1 MNRFAGYF
9 VLTIIIAAITESH
22 ANGLDPAGFQLA
34 LSNGINQST
43 DLPTVSSAF
52 QTPPPAAVPPRSA
65 LEQTFN
71 TGKTLGVIGVTGW
84 ATGAI
89 IEFFAMVS
97 FISNPDSDAGNGIFA
112 TGLLLELFSPIFSCA
127 GESIAM
133 NAAIGE
139 NGNRIDLQKYGWKLY
154 GQSYIWLGL
163 SVGCSFL
170 AFNSDVPM
178 LLTASSL
185 FLVAGMVYRG
195 AASIAPIV
203 NMNRTKK
210 KLNISVAPTI
220 DSHGNVG
227 LALNAVF

>member
-1 MNRFAGYF
+1 MNRSAGYF
-9 VLTIIIAAITESH
+9 ILTIIMVASTESH
-22 ANGLDPAGFQLA
+22 ANGLDPSGFQLA
-34 LSNGINQST
+34 LSSGINQT
-43 DLPTVSSAF
+43 ADLPTVSSAF
-52 QTPPPAAVPPRSA
+52 QTPPPAAVPPRSE

-71 TGKTLGVIGVTGW
+71 NGKTLGVIGATAW
-84 ATGAI
+84 TTGAI
-89 IEFFAMVS
+89 IEFFAMLS

-112 TGLLLELFSPIFSCA
+112 TGLLLELFSPIVSCA

-163 SVGCSFL
+163 SIGCSYL
-170 AFNSDVPM
+170 AFSSDVPM

-185 FLVAGMVYRG
+185 FLMASMVYRG
-195 AASIAPIV
+195 AAAIAPVV

-210 KLNISVAPTI
+210 KLNISAAPTI